1 MGDGEGQESKRKVKM
16 YKVNEPISRLCLLV
30 AALPGSPGQECPQRY
45 RSIGSSRQVDG
56 VTGLPDPSACR
67 AFQLCQVLTL

>member
-1 MGDGEGQESKRKVKM
+1 M

-56 VTGLPDPSACR
+56 VIIQPYTEARGARL
-67 AFQLCQVLTL
+67 FCQPGSTAKGCHRIEGV